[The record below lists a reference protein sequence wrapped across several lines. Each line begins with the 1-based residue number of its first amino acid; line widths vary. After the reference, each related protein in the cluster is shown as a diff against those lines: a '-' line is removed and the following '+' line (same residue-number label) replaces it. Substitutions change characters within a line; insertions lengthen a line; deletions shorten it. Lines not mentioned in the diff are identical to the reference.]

1 MKKNKLMSIVSLVA
15 ILLVGTS
22 ACALSTDDAP
32 LEENNSSKSDAV
44 ESTEES
50 TTSNDDSDESD
61 ESNGDEELD
70 STSSKQNGSE
80 QQTQKDSKPLS
91 QYSNEQIEYARV
103 WLQLGPNQDIDE
115 LNVRHIQAG
124 EPINPHDD
132 TSADYPED
140 VIQLAGSRLVDGSV
154 TYSGNGDGTITVYNV
169 PLRWDGNYPAG
180 EDFYIDMIKN
190 TKLVS
195 IDPNEDEKVIALI
208 KLIKL
213 QQN

>member
-1 MKKNKLMSIVSLVA
+1 MKKNKLMSIVTLLA
-15 ILLVGTS
+15 IVLVGTS
-22 ACALSTDDAP
+22 ACANTSNEAP
-32 LEENNSSKSDAV
+32 TEANPSKSGAV
-44 ESTEES
+44 EGN
-50 TTSNDDSDESD
+50 NDGSVDASASAD
-61 ESNGDEELD
+61 DEELD
-70 STSSKQNGSE
+70 TTSSEQNASE
-80 QQTQKDSKPLS
+80 QKTQKNESVNPLS
-91 QYSNEQIEYARV
+91 QYSNEHIEYARV

-115 LNVRHIQAG
+115 LNVRHIPAG
-124 EPINPHDD
+124 EPINPDDD

-180 EDFYIDMIKN
+180 EDFYLDILAN
-190 TKLVS
+190 TKRVS

-208 KLIKL
+208 KLINV

>member
-1 MKKNKLMSIVSLVA
+1 MSIVTLLA
-15 ILLVGTS
+15 IVLVGTS
-22 ACALSTDDAP
+22 ACANTSNEAPTEANPSKSGAVEGNNDGSVDASANTDDED
-32 LEENNSSKSDAV
+32 LD
-44 ESTEES
+44 
-50 TTSNDDSDESD
+50 TTS
-61 ESNGDEELD
+61 
-70 STSSKQNGSE
+70 SE
-80 QQTQKDSKPLS
+80 QNASEQKTQKDSKPLS
-91 QYSNEQIEYARV
+91 QYSNEHIEYARV

-115 LNVRHIQAG
+115 LNVRHIPAG
-124 EPINPHDD
+124 EPINPDDD

-154 TYSGNGDGTITVYNV
+154 TYSRNGDGTITVYNV

-180 EDFYIDMIKN
+180 EDFYLDILAN